1 MLISPAP
8 IAIPVNTANIP
19 TESVSAEAAQRPKI
33 PQPPSAPESSSSKN
47 TTEFSEQAKSQFEAS
62 LKAEQEKRIAEKE
75 QSDQQNNDPE
85 TEQEKAETIEARK
98 LEEIESEEQQVVQ
111 QLQKRDREVKAHEQ
125 AHASAGG
132 SLAGAANLNFVT
144 GPDGRRYASS
154 GEVSIDVSRVAN
166 DPEATV
172 RKLEQV
178 QRAALAP
185 TNPSSQ
191 DLKVAAQ
198 AAVSINQARNEIN
211 LSRFDESQQSIKDR
225 EFDNESEEENEVVS
239 TGQSSAAL
247 KANNEQSLS
256 STQDPIN
263 PVAARRQAAQ
273 LNQKIAGSGALDLI
287 AQGSQISITA

>member
-8 IAIPVNTANIP
+8 IAIPVNTANVP

-33 PQPPSAPESSSSKN
+33 PQPPSAPEGSSSKN

-62 LKAEQEKRIAEKE
+62 LQAEQEKTIAEKE
-75 QSDQQNNDPE
+75 QSDQRNNDPE
-85 TEQEKAETIEARK
+85 TQQEKPEALETRK

-125 AHASAGG
+125 AHTSAGG
-132 SLAGAANLNFVT
+132 SLAGAASFNFVT
-144 GPDGRRYASS
+144 GPDGKRYATS

-185 TNPSSQ
+185 ASPSSQ

-211 LSRFDESQQSIKDR
+211 LARFDDGQQSIKDR
-225 EFDNESEEENEVVS
+225 GFDKESEEDNKLVS
-239 TGQSSAAL
+239 TTQNSADL
-247 KANNEQSLS
+247 KVDNEQSLS
-256 STQDPIN
+256 SVQDSIN

-273 LNQKIAGSGALDLI
+273 LNQKIAGSGALNLI
-287 AQGSQISITA
+287 AQANQISITA